1 MTSSIKFIA
10 TDMDGTLLNDEKA
23 LPADFYH
30 VFNELD
36 AKNVLFAAASGRQY
50 QSLVNTFEPI
60 KDKILFIAEN
70 GTLVMYQGKELY
82 SSTIPTPEIHTII
95 NSIKAIDNTF
105 IVLCGKNSAYTETTD
120 EHAIEEIK
128 KYYHNLEFVTDLL
141 AVDDEFI
148 KIAVLNFNGTEQQVY
163 PIIAPLY
170 AQTHQVVISAKIWLD
185 VMHKTAS
192 KGAAIKELQRIFD
205 FKFEES
211 MSFGDFLN
219 DIEMLKETYFSYAM
233 DNAHPEIKQ
242 LARFHAPS
250 NNEQGV
256 MTIIKQQVLK

>member
-10 TDMDGTLLNDEKA
+10 TDMDGTLLNDNKQ
-23 LPADFYH
+23 LPDNFYD
-30 VFNELD
+30 VFNELH
-36 AKNVLFAAASGRQY
+36 AKNIIFSAASGRQY
-50 QSLVNTFEPI
+50 QSLVNTFEPV
-60 KDKILFIAEN
+60 KDKMLFIAEN

-82 SSTIPTPEIHTII
+82 SSTIPTSEIHAII
-95 NSIKAIDNTF
+95 TSVKAIENTF

-120 EHAIEEIK
+120 PQALEEIN
-128 KYYHNLEFVTDLL
+128 KYYHNLEIVSDLL

-148 KIAVLNFNGTEQQVY
+148 KIAVLNFNGTEQQIY

-170 AQTHQVVISAKIWLD
+170 SQTHQVVVSAKVWLD
-185 VMHKTAS
+185 IMHKTAS
-192 KGAAIKELQRIFD
+192 KGSAIKELQRIFN
-205 FKFEES
+205 FTFEES

-219 DIEMLKETYFSYAM
+219 DVEMLKETYFSYAM
-233 DNAHPEIKQ
+233 DNAHPKIKQ

-256 MTIIKQQVLK
+256 MTVIKTQVLK

>member
-1 MTSSIKFIA
+1 MASSIKFIA
-10 TDMDGTLLNDEKA
+10 TDMDGTLLSDEKR
-23 LPADFYH
+23 LPADFYDI
-30 VFNELD
+30 FNQLD
-36 AKNVLFAAASGRQY
+36 AKNILFAAASGRQY

-60 KDKILFIAEN
+60 KDKMLFIAEN
-70 GTLVMYQGKELY
+70 GTLVMHHGKELY
-82 SSTIPTPEIHTII
+82 SSTIPTSEIHTII
-95 NSIKAIDNTF
+95 NSIKTIDNTF

-120 EHAIEEIK
+120 AQALEEIK
-128 KYYHNLEFVTDLL
+128 KYYHNLEFVDDLL
-141 AVDDEFI
+141 MVDDEFI

-170 AQTHQVVISAKIWLD
+170 SQTHQVVISAQVWLD

-205 FKFEES
+205 FTFEES

-219 DIEMLKETYFSYAM
+219 DVEMLKETYFSYAM

-256 MTIIKQQVLK
+256 MTIIKEQVLK

>member
-10 TDMDGTLLNDEKA
+10 TDMDGTLLNDDKN
-23 LPADFYH
+23 LPTDFYD
-30 VFNELD
+30 VFD
-36 AKNVLFAAASGRQY
+36 ALHTKDVLFSAASGRQY

-60 KDKILFIAEN
+60 KDKMVFIAEN

-82 SSTIPTPEIHTII
+82 SSTIPTSEIHAII
-95 NSIKAIDNTF
+95 TRVKAIDNTF

-120 EHAIEEIK
+120 TQALEEIN
-128 KYYHNLEFVTDLL
+128 KYYHNLEIVSDLF

-148 KIAVLNFNGTEQQVY
+148 KIAVLNFNGTEQHIY
-163 PIIAPLY
+163 PIISPLY
-170 AQTHQVVISAKIWLD
+170 SQTHQVVVSAKIWLD

-192 KGAAIKELQRIFD
+192 KGAAIKELQRIFN
-205 FKFEES
+205 FTFEES

-219 DIEMLKETYFSYAM
+219 DVEMLKETYFSYAM

-250 NNEQGV
+250 NNDQGV
-256 MTIIKQQVLK
+256 MTIIKEKILK